1 MDVFCVCVCLKGYVV
16 DDSAGKPLRYRP
28 NGLRCMVA
36 IALLWVACFVYL
48 PQLATLAVER
58 IW

>member
-1 MDVFCVCVCLKGYVV
+1 MHVFCMVLSLKGYVV
-16 DDSAGKPLRYRP
+16 DDSTGKPLRYRL

-36 IALLWVACFVYL
+36 VALLWVACFVHL